1 MINAQKISVKDY
13 AIAAVVLTGVG
24 FIAIRTIKKAKEKST
39 TKKAELTTSEDNP
52 FSPSSFF
59 KKVPAGTKLITRANA
74 LQYAKIIYD
83 ALGGYFFDN
92 PDKVIYAF
100 ASLPSQTIVAQV
112 VENFE
117 ATYKRNILEYLKS
130 GNKTFDFGTGGLND
144 EQYNRILENVKRKPK
159 YTR

>member
-1 MINAQKISVKDY
+1 MKQKLTIKDY
-13 AIAAVVLTGVG
+13 AIAVALLGGAAYGVS
-24 FIAIRTIKKAKEKST
+24 RVIKKAKEKSLR
-39 TKKAELTTSEDNP
+39 KGAEYTTSEDNP

-83 ALGGYFFDN
+83 SLSGYFFDDA
-92 PDKVIYAF
+92 DKVIYVF

-117 ATYKRNILEYLKS
+117 AQYKRNVLEFLKS
-130 GNKTFDFGTGGLND
+130 GNKTFDFGTGGIND
-144 EQYNRILENVKRKPK
+144 EQYNRILENVRRKPK

>member
-1 MINAQKISVKDY
+1 MKQGLTIKDY
-13 AIAAVVLTGVG
+13 AIAVALLGGAAYGVSR
-24 FIAIRTIKKAKEKST
+24 IIKKEKEKRT
-39 TKKAELTTSEDNP
+39 ERKAELTTSEDNP

-83 ALGGYFFDN
+83 ALGGYFFDD
-92 PDKVIYAF
+92 PDKVIYVF
-100 ASLPSQTIVAQV
+100 ASLPSQTIVSQV

-117 ATYKRNILEYLKS
+117 ATYKRNILEYLKN

>member
-1 MINAQKISVKDY
+1 MKQGLTIKDY
-13 AIAAVVLTGVG
+13 AISIVLLGGAAYGVSR
-24 FIAIRTIKKAKEKST
+24 IIKRAKEKST
-39 TKKAELTTSEDNP
+39 TTKAELTTSEYNP

-83 ALGGYFFDN
+83 ALGGHFFDD

-117 ATYKRNILEYLKS
+117 ATYKRNILEYLKN